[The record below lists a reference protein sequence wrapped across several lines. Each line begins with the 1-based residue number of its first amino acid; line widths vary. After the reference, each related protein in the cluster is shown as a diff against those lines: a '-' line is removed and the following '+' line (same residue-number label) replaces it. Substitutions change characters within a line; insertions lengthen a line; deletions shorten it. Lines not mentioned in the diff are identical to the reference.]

1 MLTRQEGCGSNR
13 RHRSHARSLR
23 LFRSGLSCVRECV
36 QCARALCYYILSV
49 VPDAG
54 AGPCHW
60 LLLVSYSGA
69 MYFWS
74 TSRAPNCCTSFSLEK
89 KEGLRKGRE
98 AEFVTGDTA
107 KKAACH
113 GYVKKRVCILRSLL
127 QRSVPLSL
135 ACHEII
141 TCRTVISSYRIS
153 VSYRQYQ

>member
-1 MLTRQEGCGSNR
+1 MWIKSSPSIACTILEIIQER
-13 RHRSHARSLR
+13 VIVRAWVRARYT
-23 LFRSGLSCVRECV
+23 

-74 TSRAPNCCTSFSLEK
+74 TSRAPHCCTSFSLEK

-113 GYVKKRVCILRSLL
+113 GYVKKESLHFTESITAH
-127 QRSVPLSL
+127 SV
-135 ACHEII
+135 A
-141 TCRTVISSYRIS
+141 VIVNVSRDYNMSNSYFVVYRIS
-153 VSYRQYQ
+153 VLYQ